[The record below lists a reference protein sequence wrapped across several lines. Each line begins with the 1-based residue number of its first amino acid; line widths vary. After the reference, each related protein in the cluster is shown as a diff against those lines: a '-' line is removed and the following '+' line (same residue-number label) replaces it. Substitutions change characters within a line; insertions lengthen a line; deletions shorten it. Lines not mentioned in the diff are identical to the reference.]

1 MWDLATIKKMNTP
14 AEIRKR
20 AAYARM
26 LKEVGVPTESKSNM
40 DRQPHIVMQGWCE
53 EVTHTKDLTL
63 IK

>member
-26 LKEVGVPTESKSNM
+26 LNRVKAKLKKV
-40 DRQPHIVMQGWCE
+40 
-53 EVTHTKDLTL
+53 
-63 IK
+63 